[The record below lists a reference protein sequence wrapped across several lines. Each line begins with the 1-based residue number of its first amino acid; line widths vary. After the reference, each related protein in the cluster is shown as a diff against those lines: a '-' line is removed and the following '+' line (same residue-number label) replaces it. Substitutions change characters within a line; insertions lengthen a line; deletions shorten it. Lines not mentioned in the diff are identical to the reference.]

1 MSDDRNHA
9 MCLEACRGNESA
21 AQFMD
26 IVTRVLHF
34 FDDVADCDKELSGG
48 DVERACWDSLVELPR
63 NPFYMQNFSVLNPIL
78 AMAIQDWSVANEYE
92 SEGDEAKLRIAFI
105 IRSSYVNLLVSAA
118 TIVGGFEW
126 GRSIAIRAREL
137 WHDEG
142 WEGYQSNLQ
151 LQYDEAARLRGK

>member
-1 MSDDRNHA
+1 MSDDLNSA

-34 FDDVADCDKELSGG
+34 FDDVADMDKELSCG
-48 DVERACWDSLVELPR
+48 DVERACWDALVELPR
-63 NPFYMQNFSVLNPIL
+63 NAFYMQNFSVLNPVL

-92 SEGDEAKLRIAFI
+92 SDGDEAKLRIAFI
-105 IRSSYVNLLVSAA
+105 VRSSYVNLLVMSA
-118 TIVGGFEW
+118 TIIGGFEW
-126 GRSIAIRAREL
+126 GRSVAMRARQL

-142 WEGYQSNLQ
+142 WDGYQANLQ
-151 LQYDEAARLRGK
+151 TQFAEAARLRGK